1 MQLIQIE
8 VISDGKV
15 FAKTEELAENIKELV
30 NVKFE
35 SVKLAVAERSSKVAS
50 NFISGM
56 IVALAAI
63 CFVVFLV

>member
-30 NVKFE
+30 NVNK
-35 SVKLAVAERSSKVAS
+35 
-50 NFISGM
+50 I
-56 IVALAAI
+56 
-63 CFVVFLV
+63 